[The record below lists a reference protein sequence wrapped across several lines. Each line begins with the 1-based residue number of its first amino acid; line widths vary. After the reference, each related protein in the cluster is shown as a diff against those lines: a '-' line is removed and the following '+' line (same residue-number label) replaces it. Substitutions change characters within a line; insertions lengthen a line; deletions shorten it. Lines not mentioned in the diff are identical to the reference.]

1 MGKGTHS
8 RAPWAPSITQLKET
22 LLVMFTQLPNA
33 NRHSKG
39 ITGLCDRTLCA
50 PQEAAMG
57 RFVCLKGGLG
67 GSSNGK
73 KWKHQLECGRPTGA
87 SPCPLPQAR
96 VCPSLSYRV
105 GW

>member
-39 ITGLCDRTLCA
+39 ITGLCDQTL
-50 PQEAAMG
+50 
-57 RFVCLKGGLG
+57 
-67 GSSNGK
+67 
-73 KWKHQLECGRPTGA
+73 
-87 SPCPLPQAR
+87 
-96 VCPSLSYRV
+96 
-105 GW
+105 